1 MFVANFIFI
10 TSLHYFFHSKVF
22 SKVKENIKWYANHA
36 ISNSIIVL
44 TTFSDSI
51 RLMNCK
57 QDCHLLK
64 PLGGPIYSW
73 SDYNNIE
80 LIMVTNMLVLHSYHL
95 LYFENLRM
103 IDYIHHILMMMI
115 IWVAYLMN
123 SGIYMSYFLFFV
135 CGLPG
140 MIDYS
145 LLSIGFNRKKE
156 KKINTYLNN
165 YIRAPGIIFGM
176 GLMWKDTYHTN
187 SFYTLVSYLVLFWN
201 AQYFNYE
208 VIKNYFIIK

>member
-1 MFVANFIFI
+1 MFVSNFIFI
-10 TSLHYFFHSKVF
+10 SGLHYFFHSKVF
-22 SKVKENIKWYANHA
+22 SKVKESIKWYANHA
-36 ISNSIIVL
+36 ISNAIIVL
-44 TTFSDSI
+44 TTFSDSM

-64 PLGGPIYSW
+64 PFGGPIYSW
-73 SDYNNIE
+73 TGYNNIE
-80 LIMVTNMLVLHSYHL
+80 LIMVTNMLVLHSYHI

-103 IDYIHHILMMMI
+103 IDYIHHIVMMMI
-115 IWVAYLMN
+115 IWIAYLMD
-123 SGIYMSYFLFFV
+123 SGVYMSYFLFFV

-145 LLSIGFNRKKE
+145 LLAIGFNRKKE

-165 YIRAPGIIFGM
+165 YVRAPGIIFGM
-176 GLMWKDTYHTN
+176 GLMWKDTFHI
-187 SFYTLVSYLVLFWN
+187 SGLYTLLSYIVLFWN